1 MDAARVDALTLTCF
15 KSYMSQSFRFGEGF
29 QVLAGPNGAG
39 KTNVLDALFY
49 LGMCKSYF
57 SLKDRELVR
66 HGEDFFRLEASC
78 LSDGRPAKLVAKIR
92 PGDTKVFEREG
103 KPYDTLSAHI
113 GWLPV
118 VLIAPNDTQLV
129 SGFSEERRRFLDQT
143 LCQVDA
149 IYLTKLSEY
158 NRLLLQRNAWLK
170 QNMYAAADPG
180 VLAAIDSRLA
190 EPAAY
195 ITQARAEGV
204 TRIAFSAK
212 EVYGSLSR
220 EKEEPAVIYQSASH
234 GLAWKELAAR
244 SRSADLRLGRTT
256 DGPHRDDLDLR
267 LNGFPAR
274 RFSSQGQLKSLILA
288 LKLAQYD
295 LISERKGIRPL
306 LLMDDIFDKLDQ
318 DRVNELIRYLCSAQV
333 GQVFVTDTDAER
345 VPEVLRSL
353 GQPCTIFE
361 IRDSQ
366 VRS

>member
-1 MDAARVDALTLTCF
+1 MDAARVDSLTLTSF
-15 KSYMSQSFRFGEGF
+15 KSYASESFRFGDGF

-57 SLKDRELVR
+57 PLKDKELVS
-66 HGEDFFRLEASC
+66 HGGDFFRLEASC
-78 LSDGRPAKLVAKIR
+78 SSYGKSVELVAKVR

-103 KPYDTLSAHI
+103 KAYETLSAHI

-149 IYLTKLSEY
+149 VYLAKLSEY

-170 QNMYAAADPG
+170 QNMHVSLDPG
-180 VLAAIDSRLA
+180 VLAAIDSRMA

-195 ITQARAEGV
+195 ITRVRSEGV
-204 TRIAFSAK
+204 GHIAAAAK
-212 EVYGSLSR
+212 EVYGSLSQ
-220 EKEEPAVIYQSASH
+220 EKEEPDVLYQSGCQ
-234 GLAWKELAAR
+234 GLSWQELTAR
-244 SRSADLRLGRTT
+244 SRSSDFRLGRTT

-267 LNGFPAR
+267 LDGFPAR
-274 RFSSQGQLKSLILA
+274 RFSSQGQLKSFILA
-288 LKLAQYD
+288 LKLAQYGF
-295 LISERKGIRPL
+295 IAHSKGVRPL
-306 LLMDDIFDKLDQ
+306 LLMDDIFDKLDRN
-318 DRVNELIRYLCSAQV
+318 RVRELIRYLTGAQV
-333 GQVFVTDTDAER
+333 GQVFVTDTDSER

-353 GQPCTIFE
+353 GHPCTIFE
-361 IRDSQ
+361 IRDS
-366 VRS
+366 RIIS